1 MSEDYQK
8 VTYVAMVEEETRPL
22 TWAEWFFGRTEEEEV
37 PADAQSKRQKYLV
50 TEQIKQSNRTHKL
63 VQKDIPFPHTQ
74 SIVNTTPKME
84 DTCNAL
90 PSPYKPPQPLI
101 PPKSILKNRPLLP
114 QTPKAPKRVLHPSIA
129 QQRKNLIK
137 DDITI

>member
-1 MSEDYQK
+1 MSEDYEK
-8 VTYVAMVEEETRPL
+8 VTYVAMVKEETRPL
-22 TWAEWFFGRTEEEEV
+22 SWAEWIFGRTEDEV
-37 PADAQSKRQKYLV
+37 PADPQSKRQKYLV
-50 TEQIKQSNRTHKL
+50 TEQIKQSKITHKL

-74 SIVNTTPKME
+74 SVVNTTPQME
-84 DTCNAL
+84 DTHNAL

-114 QTPKAPKRVLHPSIA
+114 QTPKAPKRVLHPSIV